1 MTIPSCTV
9 ERSQLI
15 LQKREVKQIR
25 QEINTMKCRLSNSK
39 IRLGNVED
47 VKLQLST
54 LVLASIC
61 APLSSNS
68 LTIIT
73 LPLLEAI

>member
-1 MTIPSCTV
+1 
-9 ERSQLI
+9 
-15 LQKREVKQIR
+15 
-25 QEINTMKCRLSNSK
+25 MKCRLTNSK